1 MNHGKVSII
10 MPAYNAAN
18 YLDRS
23 IGSVLNQ
30 TYENWEL
37 LIVDDGSADNTQE
50 IVQAYSKQD
59 PRIKL
64 LCNSHGGT
72 ARARNTAIEK
82 AEGDYLTFLDSD
94 DLYHPQYL
102 VFLLETAVQ
111 ENADLVI
118 CGITRGDDYRT
129 FLEHGTIGNHTVI
142 STGQAF
148 SMMYGGE
155 WPRMIAPVNKLYR
168 KDLFAN
174 IRFPEGRFFEDA
186 ATTNLAIY
194 ESKRI
199 AVLQSNLYFY
209 YTTPNSSSKTKRS
222 AELLDREWALRSHWE
237 FFLREGRKDLAYL
250 ALPFYLVELISIYH
264 RIEASDKPEDCRII
278 RAIFE
283 KTYKAYRHKV
293 TFTET
298 QKDQIL
304 AFRHPHIY
312 DIRSMVRNDGII
324 GTLSGFVK
332 RKLMNHE

>member
-1 MNHGKVSII
+1 MEDKKVSII
-10 MPAYNAAN
+10 MPAYNASEFLA
-18 YLDRS
+18 RS
-23 IGSVLNQ
+23 ISSVQNQ
-30 TYENWEL
+30 TYKNWEL
-37 LIVDDGSADNTQE
+37 LIVDDGSTDNSRE
-50 IVQAYSKQD
+50 IIQAFCSED
-59 PRIKL
+59 SRIKL

-118 CGITRGDDYRT
+118 CGITRGTDYAP
-129 FLEHGTIGNHTVI
+129 FLKSEVDTKCSVI
-142 STGQAF
+142 TTDQAF
-148 SMMYGGE
+148 AKMYGGQ
-155 WPRMIAPVNKLYR
+155 WPLIISPWNKLYAKR
-168 KDLFAN
+168 LFETT
-174 IRFPEGRFFEDA
+174 RFPDGRFFEDA
-186 ATTNLAIY
+186 ATVNLAMYASNRVCIL
-194 ESKRI
+194 ESP
-199 AVLQSNLYFY
+199 LYFY
-209 YTTPNSSSKTKRS
+209 YITPNSSSKTKRS

-304 AFRHPHIY
+304 AFRYPHIY